1 MPPSHT
7 SIGALRSFDHYL
19 LDHYKT
25 FVWRGF
31 VVRDDAATNTLH
43 QDIVPRLGV
52 SHSFLLYAMLSM
64 AATHSNE
71 QNPNK
76 DVEKQALVY
85 RQKTFE
91 SYKEALKDIT
101 ADNYEAVLATGS
113 LLLAIAPAPSS
124 RDDEGYLDW
133 MFSMLKLNEGLRILA
148 GLRWS
153 QGIEK
158 LSIYPLVRRELRI
171 LPPPPVIDTR
181 GLEVPIG
188 PLGTTP
194 VTPNPAPTYTASQL
208 PRQTRLFLP
217 PPLMALL
224 ESIVQANKP
233 GPVDWHRAT
242 LMPVFHVLSPIF
254 LSLYYH
260 HLNPDFYVRIYVFTS
275 FLMPE
280 FLQLVREREPRA
292 LVLLAWWFALAG
304 LVPKGW
310 WLGNRV
316 RRVVGA
322 IVQVVRSKDN
332 DVAKVAIKGAEK
344 IVETSEREGKE
355 EAAKGLFEG
364 WSGVCWDEG
373 PDKAEAWEFAE
384 SVNMGCSKMS
394 GALSDGDFDLQEF
407 DLLA

>member
-64 AATHSNE
+64 AATDSNE

-101 ADNYEAVLATGS
+101 ADNYEAVLVTGS

-124 RDDEGYLDW
+124 HDDEGYLDW

-158 LSIYPLVRRELRI
+158 LSVYPLVRRELRI
-171 LPPPPVIDTR
+171 LPPPPVIDTG

-217 PPLMALL
+217 PPLMSLL

-292 LVLLAWWFALAG
+292 LVLVAWWLALAG

-322 IVQVVRSKDN
+322 IVQVVQSKDN
-332 DVAKVAIKGAEK
+332 DVAKVAIKGAKK
-344 IVETSEREGKE
+344 IVETSERKGRE

-373 PDKAEAWEFAE
+373 PDRAEAWEFAE
-384 SVNMGCSKMS
+384 SVNLVCSKMS